1 MAFLKRELVKQ
12 IFLNVLF
19 FFFYTCINM
28 NIFFTGRRFARH
40 LLWEGEGD
48 IMLLF
53 TLNLTVIQK

>member
-1 MAFLKRELVKQ
+1 MTFLKRELVKQ

-19 FFFYTCINM
+19 LFFLHAHKHEY
-28 NIFFTGRRFARH
+28 FFTGRRFARH

-48 IMLLF
+48 IILSF